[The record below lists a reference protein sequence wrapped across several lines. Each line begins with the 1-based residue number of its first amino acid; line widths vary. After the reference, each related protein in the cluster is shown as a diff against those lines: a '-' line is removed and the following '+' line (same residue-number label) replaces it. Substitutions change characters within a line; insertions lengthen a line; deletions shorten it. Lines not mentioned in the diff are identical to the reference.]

1 MFILSLAVI
10 IGMILGLF
18 TGKLLT
24 FDISNIIQ
32 FGLYLVLFFI
42 GIDIGSNKNILKDLK
57 RIDRKVLFLPFII
70 IIASLFGGAVASLI
84 LSLSLGESVAIASG
98 MGWYSFSAIELS
110 KVSVELGGI
119 AFLSNIFREL
129 LAIFL
134 IPFVAKKIGAF
145 ESVGIAGATAMD
157 TVLPVI
163 NKNNPA
169 EISIVSFYSGLV
181 ISLIVPILVPFV
193 ISIFSL

>member
-70 IIASLFGGAVASLI
+70 IWWSSCFFNFISFFGRKCCYCF
-84 LSLSLGESVAIASG
+84 
-98 MGWYSFSAIELS
+98 WYGLVF
-110 KVSVELGGI
+110 
-119 AFLSNIFREL
+119 FLSH
-129 LAIFL
+129 
-134 IPFVAKKIGAF
+134 
-145 ESVGIAGATAMD
+145 
-157 TVLPVI
+157 
-163 NKNNPA
+163 
-169 EISIVSFYSGLV
+169 
-181 ISLIVPILVPFV
+181 
-193 ISIFSL
+193 